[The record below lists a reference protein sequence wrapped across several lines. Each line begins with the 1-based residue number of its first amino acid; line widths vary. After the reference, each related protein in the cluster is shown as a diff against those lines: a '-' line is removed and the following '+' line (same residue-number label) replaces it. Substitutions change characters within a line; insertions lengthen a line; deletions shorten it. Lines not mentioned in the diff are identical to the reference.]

1 MPFLQRRIA
10 LALALYY
17 VGQHQLR
24 AALRMRFY
32 LCFLENAIFD
42 EAQKRRCRHY
52 FRGALFLGAV
62 YAARRRRALDVAE
75 MQRFAYLGAL
85 AAYFDDLVEAF
96 TASAS
101 SFSAAVPHAGATN
114 ASAWW
119 LLARQID
126 GRGGLWLLWQR
137 LQYRLPAD
145 VLGLFDEK
153 LRRLFDIETRPLT
166 VGSKELSL
174 SVLTR
179 TAALKGGYSALLF
192 RLLLSPYPS
201 PAERRMA
208 MALGAMVQAGDDIF
222 DLWHDAW
229 RQHQTPALYWASK
242 GQLGEVVRHFDR
254 CWFCFEERLAATS
267 GSGLGR
273 AAAHATGGLLA
284 ALTRFCLHHY
294 DRLNKKHGTL
304 PWERRSA
311 MVLDMALWSNRLRAL
326 IFVLRKGLFF
336 G

>member
-1 MPFLQRRIA
+1 MPFLHRWIA
-10 LALALYY
+10 LVLALYY

-62 YAARRRRALDVAE
+62 YAARRRRVLNASE
-75 MQRFAYLGAL
+75 MQHFAYLGAL
-85 AAYFDDLVEAF
+85 AAYFDDLVEVF

-101 SFSAAVPHAGATN
+101 PLSVAFPHAGATT

-119 LLARQID
+119 LFARQID
-126 GRGGLWLLWQR
+126 GRGGLWLLWEQ
-137 LQYRLPAD
+137 LQYRLPAN
-145 VLGLFDEK
+145 VLGLFEEK
-153 LRRLFDIETRPLT
+153 LRCLFDIETHPS
-166 VGSKELSL
+166 VGGSKESSL

-179 TAALKGGYSALLF
+179 TTALKGGYSALLF

-222 DLWHDAW
+222 DLWHDAR
-229 RQHQTPALYWASK
+229 RQHRTPALYWASK
-242 GQLGEVVRHFDR
+242 GQLGEVARHFDR
-254 CWFCFEERLAATS
+254 CWFRFEERLAATA
-267 GSGLGR
+267 GSGLAR
-273 AAAHATGGLLA
+273 AAARATGGLLA

-326 IFVLRKGLFF
+326 IFVLRKGLFP

>member
-1 MPFLQRRIA
+1 MPLLHRWIA

-24 AALRMRFY
+24 AALRMRFH
-32 LCFLENAIFD
+32 LCFLENAVFD

-75 MQRFAYLGAL
+75 MERFAYLSAL
-85 AAYFDDLVEAF
+85 AAYFDDLVETF
-96 TASAS
+96 TASS
-101 SFSAAVPHAGATN
+101 LSAAFPHSGATT
-114 ASAWW
+114 ASALW

-126 GRGGLWLLWQR
+126 GRGGLWLLWEQ
-137 LQYRLPAD
+137 LQYRLPAGVID
-145 VLGLFDEK
+145 LFDEK
-153 LRRLFDIETRPLT
+153 LRRLFDIETRSLA
-166 VGSKELSL
+166 VGSKEPSL

-222 DLWHDAW
+222 DLWHDAR

-242 GQLGEVVRHFDR
+242 GQLGEVARHFDR
-254 CWFCFEERLAATS
+254 CWFRFEERLAATS

-326 IFVLRKGLFF
+326 IFVLRKELFF